1 MAFTQE
7 QIQAIKS
14 KGANL
19 LVSAAAGSG
28 KTTVLVERIIN
39 KITNENVDIDK
50 LLIVTFTSAAASE
63 MKEKILK
70 ALYEKIDKDIENVN
84 LQKQISLINKAHI
97 STISSFCLDVI
108 RNNFFEIG
116 LSANFRV
123 GDQTEIELMKQEAL
137 EELFEKK
144 YEENDEDF
152 INLLDLFTSYND
164 DSKLKEVILK
174 IFDFVCSVPYE
185 EKWLNEKV
193 NDYNLVED
201 DFLKTKWGKIILKDS
216 SDKIEDGILNLENAK
231 NSMEGIENLSD
242 CYLILSDD
250 INSLKS
256 VRFDSYD
263 NLYNSIHNINFSPW
277 SRKRKYDEGE
287 KEIKDEAKSIRDSVI
302 QNIKKMK
309 ENTININ
316 NDEAKKEIKEM
327 YQVLKKVKNMVLE
340 FKQIFDEKKREKN
353 VVDFSDI
360 EHFALKI
367 LVDENN
373 NKTEIAKK
381 YDFNEILIDEYQD
394 SNLVQ
399 ESILNSVSNGHNIFM
414 VGDVKQSIYRFRQ
427 ARPELFMKKYKEYTK
442 IDGENNSLLK
452 QDTKIQLYKNF
463 RSRKEILDFTN
474 IVFQDIMS
482 ESLGEIN
489 YDESEYLNLG
499 LSYEDDNKIDYTPEM
514 YVISLNDKEKTDDN
528 NIKENIDVE
537 DDNLDTEIIE
547 KNELESYILCK
558 KIKEFH
564 NKGFKYRD
572 MCVLLRSQANVS
584 TIYEKEMI
592 EENIPVYSDTSDEY
606 LKSIEIDT
614 IISLLK
620 IIDNPLQ
627 DIPLVTV
634 LKSEIGNFDDN
645 ELIEIRLNEKNKNY
659 YYALKKEAEKYQGEN
674 NLSKKAFDFIQMIED
689 FREKEKQM
697 ALDEFIWYVYNKT
710 QYYDYVRL
718 MPNGKLRQA
727 NLRKL
732 FEKAK
737 EYEKISFKGLFNFIT
752 FIEKIED
759 KNEMSE
765 AKIIGENDDVVRI
778 MSIHKSKGLEFKIV
792 FLCNIGKRINEID
805 LKEKIIL
812 DHDMG
817 IGMNYITEE
826 YDYPS
831 LVKNAIAIKAKN
843 ELYSEEMRI
852 LYVALT
858 RAKEKLVLIGTQ
870 KNAEEMYDKKEKDL
884 ETYSKEDSD
893 KNKINHLLVAKYNN
907 YLDLIELVSKYSKD
921 EINLKINFISKND
934 VIEERKKYNND
945 DETIIKNKIQK
956 SQIDKDK
963 YEKIDR
969 LLNWQYEYLLD
980 KDIPTKSS
988 VTALKN
994 DEITFKDNDII
1005 INDKIKST
1013 KKELK
1018 IEKLDDLL
1026 YDESNKENK
1035 TLDGKEK
1042 GTLIHLCLQKLNDND
1057 IDKMIENLNVEN
1069 YKKEYLRNNKII
1081 FENYINS
1088 NLFKEIKNAKKVFK
1102 EAPFYVNVNYNESKE
1117 KVLVQGVIDLYFID
1131 ENDNLI
1137 LVDYKTDKNVDE
1149 AMLKERYYTQLTM
1162 YEKALNRSYKNK
1174 NLKVNEKIIYSTFLN
1189 KEIIL

>member
-84 LQKQISLINKAHI
+84 LRKQISLINKAHI

-123 GDQTEIELMKQEAL
+123 GDQTEIELMKQEVL

-231 NSMEGIENLSD
+231 NSMEGIESLSD

-263 NLYNSIHNINFSPW
+263 NLYNSIHDINFSPW
-277 SRKRKYDEGE
+277 SRKRKYNEGE

-442 IDGENNSLLK
+442 IDEENNSLLK

-489 YDESEYLNLG
+489 YDKSEYLNLG
-499 LSYEDDNKIDYTPEM
+499 LNYEDDNKIDYTPEM

-528 NIKENIDVE
+528 NIKENIDSE

-547 KNELESYILCK
+547 KNELESYVLCK

-564 NKGFKYRD
+564 DQGFKYRD

-697 ALDEFIWYVYNKT
+697 ALDEFIWYIYNKT

-907 YLDLIELVSKYSKD
+907 YLDLIELVSKYSKN

-1026 YDESNKENK
+1026 YDESNKDNK

-1088 NLFKEIKNAKKVFK
+1088 NLFKKIKNAKKIFK

-1189 KEIIL
+1189 KEIIF